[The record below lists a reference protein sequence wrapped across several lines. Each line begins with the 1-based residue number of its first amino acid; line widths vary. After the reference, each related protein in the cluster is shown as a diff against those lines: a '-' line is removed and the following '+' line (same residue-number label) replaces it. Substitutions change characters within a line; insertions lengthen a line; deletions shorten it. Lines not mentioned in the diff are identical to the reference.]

1 MTVTPQTN
9 TTLSEIASALAERD
23 HFVIG
28 GHVSPDGDCL
38 GSALGLAWALRQL
51 GKQVACVLAR
61 DEEPPSDLM
70 FLPGADGLVPAAGF
84 EGPCECFIAVDVP
97 TPERLGDGARLHE
110 AAPFTVTVD
119 HHAVPRAMSDL
130 SYTDPDAASTSLLIW
145 ELAACLGADR
155 ERLIATCC
163 YTGLMTDTGR
173 FQHGNTDAAAFK
185 GACEMVAAGARPGDI
200 AREFYQNRSLASI
213 ELEGR
218 TVGHMS
224 LSGDGEAVL
233 SWLSLADFAECG
245 AVKADAEPM
254 IDLLRSLRGVR
265 VACMLREQDGEVR
278 GSFRSKDDTDVAA
291 IAGEFGGGGHKAAA
305 GFTIHDDLRG
315 AVKPV
320 ARRLGI
326 ESPTLPEER
335 L

>member
-9 TTLSEIASALAERD
+9 TTLPEIASALAERD

-38 GSALGLAWALRQL
+38 GSALGLTWALRQL
-51 GKQVACVLAR
+51 GKEVACILAR

-70 FLPGADGLVPAAGF
+70 FLPGADRLVPAARF
-84 EGPCECFIAVDVP
+84 EGPCECFVAVDVP

-110 AAPFTVTVD
+110 AAPFTITVD

-155 ERLIATCC
+155 DRLVASCC

-185 GACEMVAAGARPGDI
+185 GAWEMVDAGADPGAI
-200 AREFYQNRSLASI
+200 SRAFYQNRSLASI
-213 ELEGR
+213 ELEER
-218 TVGHMS
+218 TVAHMS
-224 LSGDGEAVL
+224 LRSDGEAVL
-233 SWLSLADFAECG
+233 SWLSLGDFDECA

-254 IDLLRSLRGVR
+254 VDLLRSLRGVR
-265 VACMLREQDGEVR
+265 VACMLREQEGEVR
-278 GSFRSKDDTDVAA
+278 GSLRAKDETDVAA
-291 IAGEFGGGGHKAAA
+291 LAGEFGGGGHRAAA
-305 GFTIHDDLRG
+305 GFTIHGSLAE
-315 AVKPV
+315 AVRAV
-320 ARRLGI
+320 SDRLGI
-326 ESPTLPEER
+326 ERPTLPGAR
-335 L
+335 A

>member
-1 MTVTPQTN
+1 M
-9 TTLSEIASALAERD
+9 
-23 HFVIG
+23 
-28 GHVSPDGDCL
+28 
-38 GSALGLAWALRQL
+38 
-51 GKQVACVLAR
+51 
-61 DEEPPSDLM
+61 
-70 FLPGADGLVPAAGF
+70 
-84 EGPCECFIAVDVP
+84 
-97 TPERLGDGARLHE
+97 
-110 AAPFTVTVD
+110 
-119 HHAVPRAMSDL
+119 
-130 SYTDPDAASTSLLIW
+130 
-145 ELAACLGADR
+145 GADR

-265 VACMLREQDGEVR
+265 VACMLREQDGEVQLPFQGRLRR
-278 GSFRSKDDTDVAA
+278 GR
-291 IAGEFGGGGHKAAA
+291 
-305 GFTIHDDLRG
+305 LR
-315 AVKPV
+315 
-320 ARRLGI
+320 RRVGRRR
-326 ESPTLPEER
+326 T
-335 L
+335 

>member
-1 MTVTPQTN
+1 M
-9 TTLSEIASALAERD
+9 
-23 HFVIG
+23 
-28 GHVSPDGDCL
+28 
-38 GSALGLAWALRQL
+38 
-51 GKQVACVLAR
+51 
-61 DEEPPSDLM
+61 
-70 FLPGADGLVPAAGF
+70 
-84 EGPCECFIAVDVP
+84 
-97 TPERLGDGARLHE
+97 
-110 AAPFTVTVD
+110 D

-163 YTGLMTDTGR
+163 YPGLMTDTGR

-233 SWLSLADFAECG
+233 
-245 AVKADAEPM
+245 
-254 IDLLRSLRGVR
+254 
-265 VACMLREQDGEVR
+265 R
-278 GSFRSKDDTDVAA
+278 GSMNSPS
-291 IAGEFGGGGHKAAA
+291 
-305 GFTIHDDLRG
+305 
-315 AVKPV
+315 AVP
-320 ARRLGI
+320 
-326 ESPTLPEER
+326 
-335 L
+335 

>member
-1 MTVTPQTN
+1 M
-9 TTLSEIASALAERD
+9 
-23 HFVIG
+23 
-28 GHVSPDGDCL
+28 
-38 GSALGLAWALRQL
+38 
-51 GKQVACVLAR
+51 
-61 DEEPPSDLM
+61 
-70 FLPGADGLVPAAGF
+70 
-84 EGPCECFIAVDVP
+84 DVP

-185 GACEMVAAGARPGDI
+185 GRAKWSPPARGPGI
-200 AREFYQNRSLASI
+200 SPGSSI
-213 ELEGR
+213 RTAVSPLFELEGR

-315 AVKPV
+315 ARED
-320 ARRLGI
+320 RRAPFGHR
-326 ESPTLPEER
+326 EPTLPEER